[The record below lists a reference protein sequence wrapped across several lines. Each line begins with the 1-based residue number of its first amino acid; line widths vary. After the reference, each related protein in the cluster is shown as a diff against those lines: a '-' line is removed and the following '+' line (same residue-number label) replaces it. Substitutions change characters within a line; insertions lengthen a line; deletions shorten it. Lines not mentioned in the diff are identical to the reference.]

1 MPPKP
6 KVKPSKDTKAEVSI
20 APTEKK
26 VGKSGKGKPGVSNE
40 SNDSANKYS
49 KSARKTR
56 QREIEANRL
65 RERDEMMKIYDSS
78 DDDDADGNE
87 VEESKPASKFT
98 VDKFGNKI
106 SKAKLAEEQRLQ
118 AMREEARLR
127 REKRGIGVSGVAIDS
142 ATAVAAPDSAEPSL
156 KNDSNDGD
164 SDVANIQ
171 QKLSDGLKLTHKER
185 RVVQAANRDALQAQ
199 SQAAEAELGLPSFS
213 LSIKGESTSA
223 GDDNLKCLSATDIIV
238 PSFTI
243 TAPERP
249 LFVDASLR
257 IVSGRKYGLLG
268 PNGR

>member
-26 VGKSGKGKPGVSNE
+26 VGKSGKGKPGGNE
-40 SNDSANKYS
+40 SSDSANKDS

-65 RERDEMMKIYDSS
+65 RERDEVMKIYDSS
-78 DDDDADGNE
+78 DEDDADGNE
-87 VEESKPASKFT
+87 VEAKPASKFT

-156 KNDSNDGD
+156 KNDVD

-171 QKLSDGLKLTHKER
+171 QKFSDGLKLTHKER
-185 RVVQAANRDALQAQ
+185 RVLQAANRDALQAQ
-199 SQAAEAELGLPSFS
+199 SQAAEAELGLTSFS

-249 LFVDASLR
+249 LFVDASLC